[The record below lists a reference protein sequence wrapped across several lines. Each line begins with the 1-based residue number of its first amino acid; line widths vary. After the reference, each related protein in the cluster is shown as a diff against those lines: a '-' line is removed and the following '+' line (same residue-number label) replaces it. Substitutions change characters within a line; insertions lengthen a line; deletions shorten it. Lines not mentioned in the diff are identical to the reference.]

1 VANPDQGME
10 QPNAIDG
17 NCSSPVSG
25 GLDAFQLDFIGRLVP
40 RGTVG
45 QELPPANYRR
55 RTLYVGAHAA
65 DKSKQPA
72 AEFTK
77 RCLEQKKTR
86 RVEPNRENT
95 KEVDVDLPVSEVDY
109 GGSAGESVFQ
119 HWA

>member
-1 VANPDQGME
+1 M
-10 QPNAIDG
+10 
-17 NCSSPVSG
+17 
-25 GLDAFQLDFIGRLVP
+25 P
-40 RGTVG
+40 RGTIG
-45 QELPPANYRR
+45 QELLGELPEACSTWVER
-55 RTLYVGAHAA
+55 A

-72 AEFTK
+72 AEFAK